1 MKKLIFCSLLIL
13 SAFVTAFSQTQ
24 YEIVQTPLCWDSAGH
39 QKDIVRV
46 SLYTVS
52 NQNSKFLGYFS
63 ANKGYRITATVTNTT
78 AGFCSL
84 LDSTSTASAAAID
97 TFDFELIGMCS
108 RGVDDFIKIVGRNH
122 AGAAVWIADVDYNL
136 VSGTFPLQTP
146 GNCFR
151 FAPPNG
157 GASTYPVVLATYSY
171 KEEINPGTP
180 GYTFTY
186 TIPDQAKDLLIYNT
200 TESYVEMS
208 FGFGTG
214 DQKFI
219 IPAKSVFQFSN
230 PKTSILSIQGISGDL
245 NFNVA
250 QEAGTG
256 YNGNKNSI
264 IINLKDY

>member
-1 MKKLIFCSLLIL
+1 MKKIIFSFLLFI
-13 SAFVTAFSQTQ
+13 SAFVPTFSQTQ
-24 YEIVQTPLCWDSAGH
+24 YEIVQTPLCWDSAGT

-52 NQNSKFLGYFS
+52 NQQSKFMGYFS

-78 AGFCSL
+78 SGWCSL
-84 LDSTSTASAAAID
+84 TNDSISIPQD

-108 RGVDDFIKIVGRNH
+108 RGVDDFIKVIGRNH
-122 AGAAVWIADVDYNL
+122 AGAAVFIDDVDYNL
-136 VSGTFPLQTP
+136 VSGIFPLQTP

-157 GASTYPVVLATYSY
+157 GASTYPVLLATYSY
-171 KEEINPGTP
+171 IEEINPGTP

-186 TIPDQAKDLLIYNT
+186 TIPGQAKDLLIYNT
-200 TESYVEMS
+200 TESVVEMA
-208 FGFGTG
+208 FTFGTG
-214 DQKFI
+214 DQRFY

-230 PKTSILSIQGISGDL
+230 PKTSILSIAGISGDL
-245 NFNVA
+245 IFTVP
-250 QEAGTG
+250 QEAGNG